1 MSRKFTKKPAD
12 HCGAGFWVIF
22 RDIYTTVTSILK
34 VEGPFQFW
42 LITQSI
48 LNGFGWFLAQKNQ
61 KNRGN
66 NATKSEIQKPAG
78 NPPSCPRPWEG

>member
-34 VEGPFQFW
+34 IEGPFQFW

-48 LNGFGWFLAQKNQ
+48 LNGFGWFLARKIVATMLPSQRYKT
-61 KNRGN
+61 RG
-66 NATKSEIQKPAG
+66 
-78 NPPSCPRPWEG
+78 